1 MIQVNVEEDREATM
15 GRFLNV
21 LNHDITNI
29 VELQHYVE
37 MEDLLHMAIKV
48 ECQLRRKGS

>member
-1 MIQVNVEEDREATM
+1 MA
-15 GRFLNV
+15 RFLND
-21 LNHDITNI
+21 LNHDISNI

-48 ECQLRRKGS
+48 ECQL